1 MLTVACYVQANCHL
15 ANAHF
20 KSQALLGTS
29 KIWKSVVTE
38 AKAKDLLVVDA
49 GNIVAFSHAAFV
61 CFLILNCK
69 MTQERVQVVC
79 AAMTLNGKYSTVV
92 VGGNQGKDPKCTKY
106 KLPPF
111 GKHKN
116 ATVVKYKPQS
126 LFDVNL

>member
-29 KIWKSVVTE
+29 VIWKKVVTE
-38 AKAKDLLVVDA
+38 AKAKDPLVVGA
-49 GNIVAFSHAAFV
+49 GNIADFSHAAFV

-69 MTQERVQVVC
+69 MTQEQVQVVC
-79 AAMTLNGKYSTVV
+79 AAMTLNGKHSTVV
-92 VGGNQGKDPKCTKY
+92 AGGNKGKDAKCTKY

-111 GKHKN
+111 GKRKN
-116 ATVVKYKPQS
+116 ATEIKHKPQS

>member
-1 MLTVACYVQANCHL
+1 MLTVACYVQAKCHL

-29 KIWKSVVTE
+29 KIWKNVVTE
-38 AKAKDLLVVDA
+38 AKAKGSLVVGV
-49 GNIVAFSHAAFV
+49 GNIADFSHAAFV

-69 MTQERVQVVC
+69 MTQEQVQVVC
-79 AAMTLNGKYSTVV
+79 AAMTLNDKYSTVV
-92 VGGNQGKDPKCTKY
+92 VGGNKGKDAKCTEY

-116 ATVVKYKPQS
+116 ATVVQYKPHAM
-126 LFDVNL
+126 FDVNL